1 MTEFR
6 RFISLI
12 ALATAIP
19 MLVMPMSARWNANAA
34 SVLSIA
40 GLLTFLGGPAH
51 VSLTAWFYA
60 DPVAR
65 DYFREHSRR
74 YLWAPIAL
82 IVGATGTYLVFG
94 PSPQTAVLNLGY
106 TIWLLWHYQRQ
117 NWGIHSFVSRVTS
130 GEPASP
136 LEGWILRL
144 AVIGGLLAGVDVLDF
159 GLGTALSR
167 YKAQSFQAGVALTAL
182 VPILIL
188 VAVIRT
194 PGLRR
199 SPGRLAFL
207 CVAGAFFAPVFLFDD
222 NPSAFLSFAL
232 AHGLQYGVFMSYVA
246 YDGARDG
253 ARPGLATLVISVFTL
268 GVLLSVG
275 GDHHLVKE
283 MNWLPLQGLVL
294 GVTMAHFVVDAGI
307 WRLRDEFPR
316 RYMARAFPFL

>member
-1 MTEFR
+1 MSEFR

-12 ALATAIP
+12 AVATAVP
-19 MLVMPMSARWNANAA
+19 MIVMPLSARWNADAA

-40 GLLTFLGGPAH
+40 GLVTFLGGPAH

-65 DYFREHSRR
+65 AHFREHPLR
-74 YLWAPIAL
+74 YLWTPIAL
-82 IVGATGTYLVFG
+82 IVGATGIYVIFG
-94 PSPQTAVLNLGY
+94 PSLQTASLNLGY

-144 AVIGGLLAGVDVLDF
+144 AVIGGLLAGVEVLDF
-159 GLGTALSR
+159 GFGTAVSR
-167 YKAQSFQAGVALTAL
+167 YKHESFRVGLAVTAL
-182 VPILIL
+182 VPLLIVVAL
-188 VAVIRT
+188 VRT
-194 PGLRR
+194 PALRR

-207 CVAGAFFAPVFLFDD
+207 CVAGSFFVPVFLFDD
-222 NPSAFLSFAL
+222 NPSAFLTFAL
-232 AHGLQYGVFMSYVA
+232 AHGLQYLVFMSYVA
-246 YDGARDG
+246 NDGGRDG
-253 ARPGLATLVISVFTL
+253 ARPGFATLVASIFTL

-275 GDHHLVKE
+275 GDHALLKE

-316 RYMARAFPFL
+316 RYMSRAFPFL